1 MSWAKEFD
9 RDLSLHVLIIC
20 NKNTVAILHGEKLA
34 KVDGLKEYI
43 VKRKK
48 NDVPFYPYRT
58 WPVRLGRGSCSCVA
72 IRRVPSSI
80 QSSSDI
86 GTRSW
91 P

>member
-1 MSWAKEFD
+1 MLLEYSTKALESFNFEQDSISHLAMSWTKEFD

-48 NDVPFYPYRT
+48 NDV
-58 WPVRLGRGSCSCVA
+58 LLC
-72 IRRVPSSI
+72 
-80 QSSSDI
+80 
-86 GTRSW
+86 
-91 P
+91 

>member
-34 KVDGLKEYI
+34 RVDGLKEYI

-48 NDVPFYPYRT
+48 NDVTTPALRT
-58 WPVRLGRGSCSCVA
+58 
-72 IRRVPSSI
+72 
-80 QSSSDI
+80 
-86 GTRSW
+86 
-91 P
+91 